1 MSDGSRARLGIP
13 TLALAL
19 AGCASGG
26 TGIAAGAGAVV
37 SGDTGVEG
45 LDATLWMQHA
55 AEYGASA
62 EQAYRIASD
71 MLAAA
76 LEDSSWTAAPEQR
89 SDASALPPAIILDVD
104 ETVLDNSPFQA
115 RLIIE
120 GREFNPQIWGEWI
133 DQAAAAPV
141 PGALAFAR
149 QAAAQGVMVF
159 YVTNRDANMESST
172 RRNLERHEFPLAP
185 GEDVILTRGE
195 HEGWGSDKSSRRAYV
210 AARYRV
216 LLLVGDDL
224 NDFVTVTRS
233 SAEERDQ
240 IATDHAAFWGRKWI
254 ILPNPTYGS
263 WERALYGF
271 DSSLSPEEK
280 RRRKAENLNT
290 GAGSDDEGLRD

>member
-1 MSDGSRARLGIP
+1 
-13 TLALAL
+13 
-19 AGCASGG
+19 
-26 TGIAAGAGAVV
+26 V
-37 SGDTGVEG
+37 
-45 LDATLWMQHA
+45 
-55 AEYGASA
+55 
-62 EQAYRIASD
+62 
-71 MLAAA
+71 LAAA

-89 SDASALPPAIILDVD
+89 SDPSALPPAIIVDVD

-120 GREFNPQIWGEWI
+120 GREFNPQMWGEWV

-141 PGALAFAR
+141 PGALAFTR

-159 YVTNRDANMESST
+159 YMTNRDAKMEPST
-172 RRNLERHEFPLAP
+172 RRNLETHEFPLAP
-185 GEDVILTRGE
+185 DEDVILTRGE

-224 NDFVTVTRS
+224 ADFVTVARS
-233 SAEERDQ
+233 SAEERDR
-240 IATDHAAFWGRKWI
+240 IAADYAAYWGRKWI

-290 GAGSDDEGLRD
+290 GADDEEIRD

>member
-37 SGDTGVEG
+37 SGRTGVEG
-45 LDATLWMQHA
+45 LDATLWVQRA
-55 AEYGASA
+55 AEYDASA
-62 EQAYRIASD
+62 EQAYRIAAD
-71 MLAAA
+71 MLVAA
-76 LEDSSWTAAPEQR
+76 LEDSSWTAAPGQR
-89 SDASALPPAIILDVD
+89 SDGRALPPAVILDVD

-120 GREFNPQIWGEWI
+120 GREFNPQMWGEWI

-159 YVTNRDANMESST
+159 YVTNRDAKMEAAT
-172 RRNLERHEFPLAP
+172 RRNLETHDFPLALD
-185 GEDVILTRGE
+185 EDVILTRGE
-195 HEGWGSDKSSRRAYV
+195 HEGWGSDKSSRRSYV

-216 LLLVGDDL
+216 LLLIGDDL

-233 SAEERDQ
+233 SAEERDR
-240 IATDHAAFWGRKWI
+240 IATDHAAYWGRKWI

-280 RRRKAENLNT
+280 RQRKAENLNT